1 MRTIKKILWTL
12 FFFLLY
18 QLSVAQGFESGTKK
32 FSPDLELANEYY
44 SKGDYTKAIELYKK
58 LLKDDTYLPEI
69 HKPYVDALLKTQNQ
83 KEAIK
88 YTKRLIKTYPTH
100 PIYNIDYG
108 KLLIQPQDS
117 TEAFAHFEKYI
128 QLISRDQSALRYAA
142 FHFLEA
148 KLFRFAEKCYLTA
161 RQVTGEKYYLE
172 LGELYYLW
180 GRKSLTVEQYMQLLE
195 EEEGQLDLL
204 QNLLQDKFQ
213 DEEELA
219 ILEKG
224 IAKYIQKNPDNL
236 AFSEM
241 FMWYWLQRKQY
252 GKALIQAKAI
262 DKRQR
267 QEGFKILEI
276 GKLALSG
283 KYYEDAINAFQ
294 YLVDK
299 YKGKLIYAT
308 ARELLLQSKEE
319 LIKNTFPINL
329 EKIGS
334 LANDYRQLLQELGIK
349 PTTANAV
356 VNLARLQAFYLNQ
369 KDSAVWYL
377 SKLISNPMLP
387 RQISSMAKIELGDI
401 YLLKGEPWESSLL
414 YSQVEKTEKDSNL
427 GHIAKL
433 RNAKLSYYTGDFE
446 LAISHLNILKMATSR
461 EIANDAMQLSLLIQ
475 DNYNMDTTE
484 VPMKRYAAIDL
495 LKFQG
500 KLPEAILAYDEL
512 LKDYPHHT
520 LCDEILWEK
529 ANIYLKMGN
538 YEEAITALKTLLEKH
553 GDDILADDAN
563 FLLGTIY
570 EEKLKNI
577 PQAMQVYQH
586 QLLKY
591 PSSIYTVEARKRFR
605 KLRGDNIN

>member
-1 MRTIKKILWTL
+1 MRIIRKILWIA

-18 QLSVAQGFESGTKK
+18 YRSVAQFENSNKK
-32 FSPDLELANEYY
+32 VSSPELELANEYY
-44 SKGDYTKAIELYKK
+44 SKGDYAKAIELYKK

-69 HKPYVDALLKTQNQ
+69 HKPYLDALIKTQNQ

-88 YTKRLIKTYPTH
+88 YTKRLVKNYPTH

-117 TEAFAHFEKYI
+117 TEAFAHLDKYI
-128 QLISRDQSALRYAA
+128 QLISRDQSTLRYAA

-148 KLFRFAEKCYLTA
+148 KLFRFAEKCYFTA
-161 RQVTGEKYYLE
+161 RQLTGEKYYLE
-172 LGELYYLW
+172 LAELYYLW
-180 GRKSLTVEQYMQLLE
+180 GRKMLTVEQYMQLLE
-195 EEEGQLDLL
+195 EEEGQLDLI

-219 ILEKG
+219 TLEKG

-236 AFSEM
+236 AFNEM

-252 GKALIQAKAI
+252 SKALIQAKAI

-267 QEGFKILEI
+267 QEGFKVLEI

-283 KYYEDAINAFQ
+283 KCYEDAINAFQ

-299 YKGKLIYAT
+299 YKGKIIYST
-308 ARELLLQSKEE
+308 ARELLLQAKEE
-319 LIKNTFPINL
+319 LIKNTFPLNF
-329 EKIGS
+329 EKISS
-334 LANDYRQLLQELGIK
+334 LANDYRQLLYELGIK
-349 PTTANAV
+349 PSTANAV
-356 VNLARLQAFYLNQ
+356 INLARLQAFYLNQ
-369 KDSAVWYL
+369 KDSAIWYL
-377 SKLISNPMLP
+377 SKLIANPTLP
-387 RQISSMAKIELGDI
+387 RQISSTAKIELGDI
-401 YLLKGEPWESSLL
+401 YLLKGEPWESTLL
-414 YSQVEKTEKDSNL
+414 YSQVEKAEKDSNL

-433 RNAKLSYYTGDFE
+433 RNAKLSYYAGDFE

-500 KLPEAILAYDEL
+500 KLLEALLAYDEL

-529 ANIYLKMGN
+529 ANIYLKIGN
-538 YEEAITALKTLLEKH
+538 YEEAVAALKTLLEKYP
-553 GDDILADDAN
+553 DDILADDAN

-591 PSSIYTVEARKRFR
+591 PSSIYSVEARKRFR
-605 KLRGDNIN
+605 KLR